1 MTKILTT
8 PQQVV
13 SKVNRHNSLKF
24 YAGIAIHA
32 A

>member
-13 SKVNRHNSLKF
+13 SKVKRYNSLKF